1 MIDTRI
7 DSPPH
12 PAVTRARAA
21 VLDAGVPADRALLE
35 ELMALPADAVPQL
48 LALANDVR
56 ERFCGSGAGVE
67 VLFNAKKGG
76 CSEDCNFCSQAARYA
91 SDVIPETLQ
100 TVESFRSAARD
111 AHARG
116 ASEFCIVV
124 AVRGPSE
131 RLLERVCESV
141 RAIKAE
147 LPLHVAVSLGI
158 MNEDHLVRLRDAGAD
173 KVNHNLESS
182 RRFFPS
188 VCTTHTFEE
197 RLTTC
202 RAVKAQGLELCCGGI
217 IGMGET
223 PEDRIDFLLELQA
236 LEPEEVPVNFL
247 NPRPGTPF
255 GDRSTVE
262 PIEAL
267 RFVALTRLAMP
278 RALVRFAGGRE
289 VTLRGLQNLGMLSGA
304 SGLVLGNYLTTE
316 GQPDDRDFR
325 MLEELG
331 FEVLA

>member
-1 MIDTRI
+1 
-7 DSPPH
+7 
-12 PAVTRARAA
+12 
-21 VLDAGVPADRALLE
+21 
-35 ELMALPADAVPQL
+35 
-48 LALANDVR
+48 
-56 ERFCGSGAGVE
+56 
-67 VLFNAKKGG
+67 
-76 CSEDCNFCSQAARYA
+76 
-91 SDVIPETLQ
+91 
-100 TVESFRSAARD
+100 
-111 AHARG
+111 
-116 ASEFCIVV
+116 
-124 AVRGPSE
+124 
-131 RLLERVCESV
+131 LLERVCEAV

-158 MNEDHLVRLRDAGAD
+158 MDDAQLLRLRKAGAD

-182 RRFFPS
+182 RRYFPA
-188 VCTTHTFEE
+188 VCTTHSYDE
-197 RLTTC
+197 RLATA
-202 RAVKAQGLELCCGGI
+202 RAVKANGLELCCGGI

-223 PEDRIDFLLELQA
+223 PDDRIDFLLELQE
-236 LEPEEVPVNFL
+236 LMPEEVPVNFL

-289 VTLRGLQNLGMLSGA
+289 ITLQGLQNLGMLSGA

>member
-1 MIDTRI
+1 MTDTLA
-7 DSPPH
+7 SPH
-12 PAVTRARAA
+12 PSVARARAT
-21 VLDAGVPADRALLE
+21 VLDDGRPADRAMLE

-56 ERFCGSGAGVE
+56 EHFCGSGAGVE

-91 SDVIPETLQ
+91 SDVVPEALQ
-100 TVESFRSAARD
+100 SVDSFRNAARD

-131 RLLERVCESV
+131 RLLERVCEAV

-158 MNEDHLVRLRDAGAD
+158 MDDAQLSRLRKAGAD

-182 RRFFPS
+182 RRYFPE
-188 VCTTHTFEE
+188 VCTTHSYDE
-197 RLTTC
+197 RLATV
-202 RAVKAQGLELCCGGI
+202 RAVKANGLELCCGGI

-223 PEDRIDFLLELQA
+223 TDDRIDFLMELQE
-236 LEPEEVPVNFL
+236 LMPEEVPVNFL

-289 VTLRGLQNLGMLSGA
+289 ITLQGLQNLGMLSGA

>member
-1 MIDTRI
+1 MIDTSTVR
-7 DSPPH
+7 PLH
-12 PAVTRARAA
+12 PSVARARAV
-21 VLDAGVPADRALLE
+21 VLEAERPADRALLE
-35 ELMALPADAVPQL
+35 ELVALPSEEVPQL

-56 ERFCGSGAGVE
+56 AHFCGAGAGVE

-91 SDVIPETLQ
+91 SDVVPEALQ
-100 TVESFRSAARD
+100 SVESFLAAARD
-111 AHARG
+111 AHGRG

-131 RLLERVCESV
+131 NLLERVCESV
-141 RAIKAE
+141 RRIKAE

-158 MNEDHLVRLRDAGAD
+158 MRDEQLVRLRAAGTD

-182 RRFFPS
+182 RRFFPQ
-188 VCTTHTFEE
+188 VCTTHSYDE
-197 RLTTC
+197 RWTTC
-202 RAVKAQGLELCCGGI
+202 KAVKANGLELCCGGI

-223 PEDRIDFLLELQA
+223 PQDRIEFLLELQE
-236 LEPEEVPVNFL
+236 LMPEEVPVNFL

-267 RFVALTRLAMP
+267 RFVALTRLALP
-278 RALVRFAGGRE
+278 RTLVRFAGGRE
-289 VTLRGLQNLGMLSGA
+289 ITLQGLQNLGMLSGA